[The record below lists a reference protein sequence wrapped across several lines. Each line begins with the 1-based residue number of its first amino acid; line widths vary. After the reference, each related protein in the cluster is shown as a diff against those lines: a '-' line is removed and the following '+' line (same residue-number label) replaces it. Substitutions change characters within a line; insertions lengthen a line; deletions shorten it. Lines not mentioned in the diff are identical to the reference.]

1 MFLTTASTGH
11 CYCHKTCFSL
21 RSASFAPID
30 AMPVKQMLDGRA
42 SRAKGIKMKKRM
54 LVFLFLTANFISLY
68 AWGPQPQFL
77 IGKEY
82 YICDEPINVR
92 SEFGLSGQKIDTIY
106 IGEKIKVLEYGP
118 HEALDGNYEYS
129 WCKIE
134 YKTNKTGWIYGKYI
148 AIKTVICDIDSNGLL
163 DYVFFRYVNEHM
175 FYSFKLSEDIII
187 YQNGEK
193 MNFPIFLNYTLKLSH
208 ADFYASKNKDKVLI
222 TVKDGYAGFVD
233 MDTPVSNDTSLMM
246 YLLSKDGLS
255 YIKNIDEN
263 RSTMKI
269 RNDAM
274 YGELQEEYVIPILG
288 SDYSYTE

>member
-1 MFLTTASTGH
+1 
-11 CYCHKTCFSL
+11 
-21 RSASFAPID
+21 
-30 AMPVKQMLDGRA
+30 MLDGRA